1 MKYLDGQNVSVGDRV
16 KLWDDQYGV
25 VVCSL
30 DSKKFTA
37 DYPKSEW
44 GYLKSGILIK
54 TDSGELFHYTGPDED
69 FQLIGRAKAT

>member
-1 MKYLDGQNVSVGDRV
+1 MKYLDGQDVTVGDRV
-16 KLWDDQYGV
+16 KLSDDQHGI

-44 GYLKSGILIK
+44 SYLKSGILIK
-54 TDSGELFHYTGPDED
+54 TDSGELFHYTKPDED
-69 FQLIGRAKAT
+69 FQLIERAKAP